1 LCFVASLERRITRF
15 PCNRIGIAAVEPR
28 SGLDRL
34 RDGSHGRALADE
46 RLKIGIELAFA
57 RLFKLMGQRGEVP
70 ILVGGRPIDAEA
82 RPPR

>member
-1 LCFVASLERRITRF
+1 M
-15 PCNRIGIAAVEPR
+15 
-28 SGLDRL
+28 
-34 RDGSHGRALADE
+34 
-46 RLKIGIELAFA
+46 GIELAFA